1 MTDIESLWV
10 EMKSPDGTSYLL
22 CSMYR
27 PPSASHDYYDKMIE
41 NIDLVSMLNKEI
53 VIFRDLN
60 FNYKLDESL
69 SSNPVH
75 LIENLFQLSQIVTEP
90 TRKTLTSSTLLDVIL
105 TSVPEKHLESRVL
118 TTAFSHHYSIFTVID
133 MIKQCGKNWD
143 HKCIWFRDFKHFDEQ
158 AFVNDILHS
167 ETLENVM
174 SQTDVLKGWYMWQ
187 NKFLKVSNKHAPIVE
202 RRLKS
207 RNNPWITPNIVTLMY
222 RRDFLHKRAVILK
235 DESAWE
241 EYKNMRNKL
250 IVK

>member
-1 MTDIESLWV
+1 MPKLPDIVRIIEQHSIDIISINETHLDSTINNFEINIPGFSLYRNDRNRHGGGVAFYVRETISHTLRADLSMTDIESLWV

-133 MIKQCGKNWD
+133 MIKQCGKNGD
-143 HKCIWFRDFKHFDEQ
+143 HKCI
-158 AFVNDILHS
+158 
-167 ETLENVM
+167 
-174 SQTDVLKGWYMWQ
+174 
-187 NKFLKVSNKHAPIVE
+187 
-202 RRLKS
+202 
-207 RNNPWITPNIVTLMY
+207 
-222 RRDFLHKRAVILK
+222 
-235 DESAWE
+235 
-241 EYKNMRNKL
+241 
-250 IVK
+250 